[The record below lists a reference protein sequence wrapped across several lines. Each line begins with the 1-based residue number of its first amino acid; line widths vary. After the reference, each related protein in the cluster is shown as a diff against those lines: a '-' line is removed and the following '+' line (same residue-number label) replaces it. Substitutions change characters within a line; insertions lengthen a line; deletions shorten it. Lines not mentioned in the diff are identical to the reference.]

1 MSNKVRKVPV
11 IFLSG
16 NVGVSRSEKNQGK
29 KFLSMDVTEL
39 AVSQDGEP
47 YVRSYG
53 QGEKRSLV
61 MSYFKWLDDWE
72 GKSRYFSGIKPFDVI
87 YLHFTE
93 SGISGGKLVDFELA
107 ESTDVADKYFSL

>member
-1 MSNKVRKVPV
+1 MSNEVRKVPV

-16 NVGVSRSEKNQGK
+16 NVGTSRSEKNQGK

-39 AVSQDGEP
+39 SMSQDGQP

-53 QGEKRSLV
+53 QGERRSLV
-61 MSYFKWLDDWE
+61 MSYFKWLEEWS
-72 GKSRYFSGIKPFDVI
+72 GKSRDFSGIKPFDII
-87 YLHFTE
+87 YLHFAE

-107 ESTDVADKYFSL
+107 ESTDVAEKYFSL